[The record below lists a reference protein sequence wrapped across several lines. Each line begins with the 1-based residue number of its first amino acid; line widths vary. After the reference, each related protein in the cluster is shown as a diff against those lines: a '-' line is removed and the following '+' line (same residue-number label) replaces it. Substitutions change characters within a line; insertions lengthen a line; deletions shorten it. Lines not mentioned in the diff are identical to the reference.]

1 MKKIMLTIY
10 IILLLIILGFCQ
22 GHGDVYVESLDNIEF
37 IVYGRLGEVADNN
50 FFLRSHFLRGMNIIE
65 QESQKIYRQIIVY
78 AVAENKSETAFT
90 IIDGNCDAP
99 NYAQVQKGVIN
110 MLKSKL
116 VGLRIVPTITEHHRF
131 TCYEIVRAEW

>member
-1 MKKIMLTIY
+1 MVITLVY
-10 IILLLIILGFCQ
+10 LLIIIVLCQ
-22 GHGDVYVESLDNIEF
+22 GHGDVYVESLEDIDF
-37 IVYGRLGEVADNN
+37 IVYGRLGEVRENN
-50 FFLRSHFLRGMNIIE
+50 FFLRSHFLRGMHIIE

-99 NYAQVQKGVIN
+99 NYKQVQQGVIN
-110 MLKSKL
+110 MLKSKFI
-116 VGLRIVPTITEHHRF
+116 GLRIVPTKSDHDRF

>member
-1 MKKIMLTIY
+1 MLTIY

-22 GHGDVYVESLDNIEF
+22 GHGDVYVESLEDIEF

-50 FFLRSHFLRGMNIIE
+50 FFLRSHFLRGMHMIE
-65 QESQKIYRQIIVY
+65 DESKKIYQQIIVS
-78 AVAENKSETAFT
+78 AVEENKNETAFT
-90 IIDGNCDAP
+90 IMDGNCDAP
-99 NYAQVQKGVIN
+99 NYKHIQKSVIN

-116 VGLRIVPTITEHHRF
+116 VGLRIVPTITEHDRF